1 MFVSTEPIRITN
13 EDCEQL
19 SDTDTD
25 AIYIKP
31 KMDFGTKQRV
41 MSAAIQLS
49 EESGVQ
55 VGKGVRVD
63 VQFGAIQTALLVHN
77 IVRWSGPSFAE
88 VPCTPDNIVRLD
100 PDEPLV
106 QKVLRELDTRNPG
119 KKQSP
124 DPKSLTMPS
133 GSKSAGD

>member
-1 MFVSTEPIRITN
+1 
-13 EDCEQL
+13 
-19 SDTDTD
+19 
-25 AIYIKP
+25 
-31 KMDFGTKQRV
+31 MDFGTKQRV

-77 IVRWSGPSFAE
+77 IVRWAGPSFVE
-88 VPCTPDNIVRLD
+88 VPCTPENIVRLD

-124 DPKSLTMPS
+124 DPKSLTTPS